1 MVFYLRTWGEE
12 RRGEMHGNS
21 NMETYTT
28 RSKTD
33 RQQEF
38 TVCLRELKRQLCI
51 NLEGWEE
58 EEMGGR
64 LNRQGARGYLWS
76 IHLEN

>member
-38 TVCLRELKRQLCI
+38 TYVSG
-51 NLEGWEE
+51 NSNG
-58 EEMGGR
+58 
-64 LNRQGARGYLWS
+64 S
-76 IHLEN
+76 SVST